1 MAARLNAK
9 PRTLINTTIGGNTP
23 QWLVNLT
30 ADEISKGNME
40 TVLLCGGELLKTAKG
55 GTRLGNSADSDSF
68 GKAKPSTLI
77 GDTRNGTNP
86 HEAAHGLAMPV
97 NVYPLFENALRHHYG
112 QTIAEHQQT
121 IGKLYHQLLQ
131 TILIVGLKNQC
142 RQKQFVK
149 SLTLTAI
156 SVFPIPNL

>member
-1 MAARLNAK
+1 MGCQRSIADAIYGVNSLSAAGCDLPVIMAARLNAK

-30 ADEISKGNME
+30 ADELSKGNME
-40 TVLLCGGELLKTAKG
+40 TVLLCGGELLKIAKG

-97 NVYPLFENALRHHYG
+97 DVYPLFENALRHHYG
-112 QTIAEHQQT
+112 QTIAEHQQVVSP
-121 IGKLYHQLLQ
+121 I
-131 TILIVGLKNQC
+131 
-142 RQKQFVK
+142 KQGSCK
-149 SLTLTAI
+149 PSL
-156 SVFPIPNL
+156 